1 MKAVLCKD
9 WGPPDALVVEDIPSP
24 APGKGQLLVSVK
36 ASGVNFPDVL
46 LIQNKYQFKP
56 ELPFSPGSEIAGV
69 VKQAGEGVHG
79 FMPGDRVMAHI
90 RSGGYAEEVVVDE
103 ALVTPV
109 PAGLEFTVAASFGL
123 VYATA
128 YHALKDRAKIQSGE
142 TLLVL
147 GAAGMAARQ
156 EDQAAG
162 ERELPARARRR
173 RAQRHD
179 EPQGSG
185 KGRADYG
192 PAVNGLIAGIRPR
205 SKRPAP
211 TARDSWARWGSNR
224 CNPGSSNTR
233 QHPARYR
240 PEAERTP
247 EDSRGRGKRTAHRS
261 RPCCRLSRGC
271 DGRRREDGR
280 QTPARDARP
289 RKVSRPRIPRVRRTL
304 CVPRTPRARSFHRV
318 RSLLRVR
325 HPHPCPRRRA
335 RRPPLR
341 LPAGRGQEESRSVV
355 SWEPPFR
362 RTRL

>member
-147 GAAGMAARQ
+147 GAAGGVGLAAVELGKLLGARVIACASSDEKLQ
-156 EDQAAG
+156 TCKRFGAEVTINY
-162 ERELPARARRR
+162 EREDLREALKNLGGAVDVALDPVGGKYSEPAVRAM
-173 RAQRHD
+173 AW
-179 EPQGSG
+179 
-185 KGRADYG
+185 KGRYLVVGFASGEIPKIPLNLALLKGCAIVGVFWGEFAKRERDLNAANLRELTAWLRAKKIKPLVSASYPLERAAD
-192 PAVNGLIAGIRPR
+192 ALN
-205 SKRPAP
+205 
-211 TARDSWARWGSNR
+211 DMMNR
-224 CNPGSSNTR
+224 R
-233 QHPARYR
+233 VQ
-240 PEAERTP
+240 
-247 EDSRGRGKRTAHRS
+247 GK
-261 RPCCRLSRGC
+261 
-271 DGRRREDGR
+271 
-280 QTPARDARP
+280 
-289 RKVSRPRIPRVRRTL
+289 
-304 CVPRTPRARSFHRV
+304 
-318 RSLLRVR
+318 
-325 HPHPCPRRRA
+325 
-335 RRPPLR
+335 
-341 LPAGRGQEESRSVV
+341 VV
-355 SWEPPFR
+355 LTTDQP
-362 RTRL
+362 